1 MKIRVCEPTELS
13 SKSLR
18 HKDFIT
24 AFKAKT
30 AKDLSGVTKNAPVDY
45 FIQVNH
51 TFSDK
56 AKKKLAF
63 AAIGTQSSGWTNLL
77 KELKKSNKK
86 NISIGKC
93 YVETDEKGQSCL
105 CLMHQEGSA
114 KKGTIMK
121 QVGKVAG
128 MGGMSLRVVGAEEG
142 DDPEANEGDD
152 SDDDDDDDDKATV
165 ATKQASDKNAEKAPN
180 IAPQL
185 EEKKK
190 AINQHLS
197 NLQKVGPQISRGEI
211 TDDIKA
217 KVAELQKQVNELDT
231 LLASANDNQR
241 TVYKATQTS
250 AKEFFTFWD
259 KASQNASKAAPSKNV
274 SEMEEFL
281 GKLLAAMKIVSDN
294 IKPLLA
300 QKQALNDKQI
310 GQLEGTLGALKKAA
324 EKYAKLSAEEQQKV
338 QANYKKVSPEENV
351 AKFEKMLQQARG
363 GASSQ
368 PQTQSQP
375 NPEAAKRREQAMARV
390 AQIRQRLSEIAQE
403 LSAAQ

>member
-13 SKSLR
+13 SKSLK
-18 HKDFIT
+18 HKDFIA

-30 AKDLSGVTKNAPVDY
+30 AKDLSGVTKSAPVDY

-93 YVETDEKGQSCL
+93 YIETDEKGTDCL
-105 CLMHQEGSA
+105 CLMHQEGGA

-121 QVGKVAG
+121 QIGKVAG
-128 MGGMSLRVVGAEEG
+128 LGKMSLRVVGAEEG
-142 DDPEANEGDD
+142 DDPEAN
-152 SDDDDDDDDKATV
+152 DDDDDDDDDDDADKA
-165 ATKQASDKNAEKAPN
+165 AAASKQASDKNTQKTPN

-197 NLQKVGPQISRGEI
+197 NLQKVGPQILRGEI

-259 KASQNASKAAPSKNV
+259 KASQNATKAAPSSKNV

-294 IKPLLA
+294 IKPLLDK
-300 QKQALNDKQI
+300 KQALNDKQI
-310 GQLEGTLGALKKAA
+310 GQLKGTLDALKKAA

-338 QANYKKVSPEENV
+338 QANYKKANPEENV
-351 AKFEKMLQQARG
+351 AKFEKMLEG
-363 GASSQ
+363 VSSQ
-368 PQTQSQP
+368 PKTQSQP